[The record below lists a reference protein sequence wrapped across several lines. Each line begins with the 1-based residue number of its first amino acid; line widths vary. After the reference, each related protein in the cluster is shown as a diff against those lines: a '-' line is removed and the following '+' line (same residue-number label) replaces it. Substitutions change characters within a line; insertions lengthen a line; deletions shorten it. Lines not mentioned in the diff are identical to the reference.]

1 MVVYQTAFRQVKGSP
16 SCVVLCTS
24 FCTSHSDLSCGA
36 CQLQGGPKHH
46 LLAASGQ
53 NCVPHSLWLW
63 AGGSH
68 IRWEPWG
75 GETPCPS

>member
-1 MVVYQTAFRQVKGSP
+1 MVVYQTAFRQVKDPRRVS
-16 SCVVLCTS
+16 VDLCTS
-24 FCTSHSDLSCGA
+24 FCPSRSGLSGGA
-36 CQLQGGPKHH
+36 CQLQGGPRHH

-75 GETPCPS
+75 ETPCPS